1 MNLFL
6 CFFIFYLHACSY
18 WECINQKGSSIA
30 QAAFPTLE
38 SLHVEN
44 LDNVRA
50 LWHNQL
56 SADSF
61 YKLKHLHVASCNK
74 ILNVF
79 PLSVAK
85 ALVQLEDLCI
95 LSCEVLEVIVV
106 NEDEDEDE
114 TTPLFLFPKLTSF
127 TLESLH
133 QLKRFYSGRFASRW
147 PLLKELKVC
156 NCDKVEILF
165 QEIGLEG
172 ELDNK
177 IQQSLFLVEK
187 VCV

>member
-1 MNLFL
+1 MRVEPKGIIN
-6 CFFIFYLHACSY
+6 CTGCIPYL
-18 WECINQKGSSIA
+18 
-30 QAAFPTLE
+30 
-38 SLHVEN
+38 V
-44 LDNVRA
+44 DNVRA

-61 YKLKHLHVASCNK
+61 SKLKHLHVASCNK

-133 QLKRFYSGRFASRW
+133 QLKRFYSRRFASR
-147 PLLKELKVC
+147 
-156 NCDKVEILF
+156 
-165 QEIGLEG
+165 
-172 ELDNK
+172 
-177 IQQSLFLVEK
+177 
-187 VCV
+187 